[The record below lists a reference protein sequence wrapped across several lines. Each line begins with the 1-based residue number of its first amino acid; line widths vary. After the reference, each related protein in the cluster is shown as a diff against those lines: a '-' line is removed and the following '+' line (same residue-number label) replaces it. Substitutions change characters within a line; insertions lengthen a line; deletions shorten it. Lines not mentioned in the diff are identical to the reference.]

1 MSGLVIERSLVGG
14 AGFEWVYRFF
24 MEPRKLCRRDML
36 DGQRFIFH
44 AGINF
49 LRNRE
54 N

>member
-1 MSGLVIERSLVGG
+1 MSGLVIRRSFVGR
-14 AGFEWVYRFF
+14 AGFQRVYRFF
-24 MEPRKLCRRDML
+24 MEPRKLGRRDML
-36 DGQRFIFH
+36 DGPRSIFH